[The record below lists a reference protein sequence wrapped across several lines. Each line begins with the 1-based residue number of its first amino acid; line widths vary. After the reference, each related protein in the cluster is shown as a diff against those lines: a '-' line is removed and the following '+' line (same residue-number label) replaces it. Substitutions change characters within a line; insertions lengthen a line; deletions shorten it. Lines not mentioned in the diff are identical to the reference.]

1 MMADVDIRGGITPL
15 AIIAALLFAAC
26 GSGTSSA
33 APSVSSTA
41 APSVSTEARASAAT
55 AAPGSA
61 SPLPTAALTPAP
73 ALIDADLSAALAYA
87 TADVSSVEFTDWARL
102 FGTRPDP
109 SAESAALVELSKTY
123 AIPASGLPSYA
134 ATIRP
139 QWSFGVGD
147 LAWEADFAN
156 SGAPLTV
163 LQFRDTFD
171 LASLGPL
178 MEGRAYTKGA
188 AVDGVQPYAHALD
201 PTKPFISQGPQLMT
215 NLGLDIAR
223 HRLIVAAS
231 PDALTAAVQARAAGP
246 AEASPGARALA
257 LAAAL
262 GSPYAAILS
271 VEPGACSTFGG
282 GLGLTPPSA
291 SATSGVSALGVTAG
305 TALGFSEAA
314 AGGAAVTVALLY
326 TDPAKAA
333 ADLAPRSAY
342 AAGAVTQDGQP
353 YASTVLA
360 LANGRTAG
368 AVLVFDGTPAG
379 PVSRVLTAFER
390 RDLPFAACP

>member
-1 MMADVDIRGGITPL
+1 MMADVHIRADLAPL
-15 AIIAALLFAAC
+15 AIITALLFAAC

-33 APSVSSTA
+33 AAPASSTA
-41 APSVSTEARASAAT
+41 APSVSTEAPASAAT
-55 AAPGSA
+55 ATPGPA
-61 SPLPTAALTPAP
+61 SPLPTATLTPAP
-73 ALIDADLSAALAYA
+73 AVIDADLSAALAYA
-87 TADVSSVEFTDWARL
+87 TADVSWLEFTDWARL

-109 SAESAALVELSKTY
+109 SAESAALVELSKTQ
-123 AIPASGLPSYA
+123 AIPASGLLTYA

-147 LAWEADFAN
+147 LAWEADFET
-156 SGAPLTV
+156 SGAAFTV

-171 LASLGPL
+171 IASLGPL
-178 MEGRAYTKGA
+178 MEGRAYTKGTV
-188 AVDGVQPYAHALD
+188 VDGVQPYTHALD
-201 PTKPFISQGPQLMT
+201 LTEPFISQGPQFMT

-231 PDALTAAVQARAAGP
+231 PDALTAAVQVRAAGP

-271 VEPGACSTFGG
+271 VELGACGTFGG
-282 GLGLTPPSA
+282 GPSLTLPSPT
-291 SATSGVSALGVTAG
+291 ATSGLSALGVTAG

-342 AAGAVTQDGQP
+342 AAVAVTQDGQP

-368 AVLVFDGTPAG
+368 AVLVFDGTPPG
-379 PVSRVLTAFER
+379 PVSRVLTAFMR

>member
-1 MMADVDIRGGITPL
+1 MMADVNIRAGLTPL
-15 AIIAALLFAAC
+15 AMIAALLFAAC
-26 GSGTSSA
+26 GSGISSA
-33 APSVSSTA
+33 APSVSTGV
-41 APSVSTEARASAAT
+41 PASAAT
-55 AAPGSA
+55 ATTGPA
-61 SPLPTAALTPAP
+61 SPLPIATLTPAP
-73 ALIDADLSAALAYA
+73 AVIDADLAAALAYA
-87 TADVSSVEFTDWARL
+87 TDDVSSVEFTDWARL

-109 SAESAALVELSKTY
+109 SAESAALVDLSKTH
-123 AIPASGLPSYA
+123 AIPASGLLSYA

-156 SGAPLTV
+156 SGAPFTV

-171 LASLGPL
+171 IASLGPL
-178 MEGRAYTKGA
+178 MEGRAYTKDA
-188 AVDGVQPYAHALD
+188 VVDGVQPYAHALD
-201 PTKPFISQGPQLMT
+201 LTKPFISQGPQFMT
-215 NLGLDIAR
+215 NLGLDVAR

-231 PDALTAAVQARAAGP
+231 TDSLPAAVQARAAGP

-271 VEPGACSTFGG
+271 VDPGACSTFGG
-282 GLGLTPPSA
+282 PNLTSPSP
-291 SATSGVSALGVTAG
+291 SATSGLSALGVTTG
-305 TALGFSEAA
+305 TALGFSEVA
-314 AGGAAVTVALLY
+314 AGGGAVTVALLY
-326 TDPAKAA
+326 ADSAKAA
-333 ADLAPRSAY
+333 ADLVPRSAY
-342 AAGAVTQDGQP
+342 AAGAVAQDGQP

-379 PVSRVLTAFER
+379 PVSRVLTAFMR